1 MKLPFSLAFFGKLSK
16 REKIIVVVAAA
27 VAGIMISD
35 RLVISPL
42 LGTFGTMKTEM
53 EDLKSSIEKSI
64 RLLAQKDRIEKQL
77 KEYASY
83 SVQAKSPEE
92 EAVALLRYVED
103 LSNKAGVNLL
113 YAKPGGSKT
122 EEKVMKY
129 FVNLECEAQM
139 GQMLAFFYDI
149 ENSDQLLKIEKFSLQ
164 PSVEGSSVSKSVV
177 TVSRTVVQ

>member
-1 MKLPFSLAFFGKLSK
+1 MVLAVTL
-16 REKIIVVVAAA
+16 V
-27 VAGIMISD
+27 VAGIVASD

-42 LGTFGTMKTEM
+42 VNTFRSMNREM
-53 EDLKSSIEKSI
+53 DDLKTNIRKSI
-64 RLLAQKDRIEKQL
+64 RLLAQKDRLQKQL

-122 EEKVMKY
+122 EEKVKKY
-129 FVNLECEAQM
+129 YVNLECEAQM
-139 GQMLAFFYDI
+139 AQMTAFFYDI
-149 ENSDQLLKIEKFSLQ
+149 ESSDQLLKIEKFSMQ
-164 PSVEGSSVSKSVV
+164 PSGEGSSVSKSVV